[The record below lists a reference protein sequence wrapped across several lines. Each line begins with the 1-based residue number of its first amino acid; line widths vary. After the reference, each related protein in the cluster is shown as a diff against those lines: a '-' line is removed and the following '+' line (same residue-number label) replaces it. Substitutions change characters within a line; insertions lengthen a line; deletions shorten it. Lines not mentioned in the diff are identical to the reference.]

1 MNYYN
6 ELEEAEEVSTT
17 NFKP

>member
-1 MNYYN
+1 MNSYN